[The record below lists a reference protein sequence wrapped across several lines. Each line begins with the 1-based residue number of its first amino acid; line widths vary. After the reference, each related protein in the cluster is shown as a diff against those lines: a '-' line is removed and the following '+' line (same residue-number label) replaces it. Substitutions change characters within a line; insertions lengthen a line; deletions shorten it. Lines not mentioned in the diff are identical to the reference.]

1 MRNKKWLRLLAYVTG
16 SVNQELLLQNEYL
29 AAENRILRM
38 RLPSRLRLSD
48 PERTTLAEI
57 GKRLG
62 RKALRE
68 VARVAK
74 PDTILAWYRR
84 LVAEKFDGSKHRQY
98 PGRPRIQPVLEALVV
113 RMARENS
120 GWGYDRIVGALAN
133 LGHRL
138 SDQTVGNILRRH
150 GIGPAPQRSRTT
162 SWKDFIAAHMNV
174 LAGADFF
181 TVEVLTWRGLVT
193 YYVLFFLHL
202 ESRRVSVAG
211 ITRHPDQEWM
221 EQIARSATQ
230 ETWGY
235 LDRCRYVLHD
245 RDTKFCASFRTVLAA
260 GGVKTIPLPAKS
272 PNLNAFAERW
282 VRSAKEEC
290 LSKLILFGEGP
301 LLRTL
306 AEFSTHYHGERNH
319 QGKGNKLLFPD
330 AGNKTKQR
338 GHTVECHQRLGG
350 LLKYYRRAA

>member
-1 MRNKKWLRLLAYVTG
+1 MLWARLLAYVTG
-16 SVNQELLLQNEYL
+16 TVNQELLLRNEYL
-29 AAENRILRM
+29 AAENRILRGQIKG
-38 RLPSRLRLSD
+38 RLLLS
-48 PERTTLAEI
+48 EGEKATLAEI
-57 GKRLG
+57 AHHLG
-62 RKALRE
+62 RKALE
-68 VARVAK
+68 DVAATAK
-74 PDTILAWYRR
+74 PETILGWYRK
-84 LVAEKFDGSKHRQY
+84 LIANKFDGSKSRRRV
-98 PGRPRIQPVLEALVV
+98 GRPKLDQETERLVV
-113 RMARENS
+113 RMARENPS
-120 GWGYDRIVGALAN
+120 WGYDRIVGALAN

-138 SDQTVGNILRRH
+138 SDQTVGNILRRY

-260 GGVKTIPLPAKS
+260 GGVETIPLPARS

-301 LLRTL
+301 LARTL
-306 AEFSTHYHGERNH
+306 VEFSAHYHGERNH

-330 AGNKTKQR
+330 AGHKTKTR
-338 GHTVECHQRLGG
+338 GHNVECRQRLGG
-350 LLKYYRRAA
+350 LLKFYGRAA